1 MLVTDMK
8 NDMHPLDVL
17 RQDYPATINAIYM
30 DVANQGL
37 ISRTTLAS
45 IGPHLD
51 NRLHGRND
59 EERMMHHVEGTR
71 ARFALL
77 IGAVKEEIAITKN
90 ASEGINIIANAVDWR
105 PGDNVV
111 LCPKLEHANN
121 ILPWL
126 QVKARHNVEL
136 RLIEPDAGSIPA
148 DALVKAINSRT
159 RIVALAT
166 VTMVPGFRT
175 VLEPVAEACKRF
187 GVFLLADGTQSV
199 GILHT
204 DVSRLGVDGLA
215 VSTVKGLMGL
225 YGSGF
230 LYCRQEWADR
240 LNPAYLARFSV
251 DFGNAPES
259 APVPSSVKL
268 RDGAPRF
275 DIGHY
280 NFPGMLAAHASMGQ
294 LLEIGTETIERSVTS
309 LAKRLASGLLELGL
323 PVCGGPPGSHT
334 GSIVAL
340 GDTAALSEART
351 VDCRI
356 QSLHDHLLDNQVIVS
371 IRRGMLRLS
380 LHLYNTADEVD
391 RVVELAKSWSK

>member
-1 MLVTDMK
+1 ML
-8 NDMHPLDVL
+8 PLDIL
-17 RQDYPATINAIYM
+17 RNEFPATTNAIYM

-37 ISRTTLAS
+37 ISKTTLAS
-45 IGPHLD
+45 IWPHLD

-59 EERMMHHVEGTR
+59 EESMLHHVERTR
-71 ARFALL
+71 ARFAQL
-77 IGAVKEEIAITKN
+77 IGAKKDEISVTKN
-90 ASEGINIIANAVDWR
+90 ASEGINIIANAIDWKD
-105 PGDNVV
+105 GDNVV

-126 QVKARHNVEL
+126 QIKARHKVEL
-136 RLIEPDAGSIPA
+136 RFVEPDAGAIPA
-148 DALVKAINSRT
+148 DALVKAIDSRT

-175 VLEPVAEACKRF
+175 VLEPIAEACKRF

-204 DVSRLGVDGLA
+204 DVTRLGVDGLA

-240 LNPAYLARFSV
+240 LIPAYLARFSV

-268 RDGAPRF
+268 RAGAPRF

-309 LAKRLASGLLELGL
+309 LAKRLASGFLELGL
-323 PVCGGPPGSHT
+323 PVCGGAAGSHT

-340 GDTAALSEART
+340 GDIAALAEARA
-351 VDCRI
+351 VDPRI
-356 QSLHDHLLDNQVIVS
+356 QSLYRHLLNNQVIVS
-371 IRRGMLRLS
+371 IRRGMLRFS

-391 RVVELAKSWSK
+391 RVVELVKSCSK

>member
-1 MLVTDMK
+1 MNSYMP
-8 NDMHPLDVL
+8 PLNVL
-17 RQDYPATINAIYM
+17 REEYPATIDAIYM

-37 ISRTTLAS
+37 ISKTTLES

-59 EERMMHHVEGTR
+59 EASMLHHVERTR
-71 ARFALL
+71 ARFAQL
-77 IGAVKEEIAITKN
+77 IGADKDEISVTKN
-90 ASEGINIIANAVDWR
+90 ASESINIIANAIDWR
-105 PGDNVV
+105 DGDNVV

-126 QVKARHNVEL
+126 QVKARHKVEL
-136 RLIEPDAGSIPA
+136 RFVEPEAGSIPVGE
-148 DALVKAINSRT
+148 LVKAIDART
-159 RIVALAT
+159 RIVAVAT

-175 VLEPVAEACKRF
+175 VLEPIAEACKRF

-204 DVSRLGVDGLA
+204 DVARLGVDGLA

-268 RDGAPRF
+268 RAGAPRF

-294 LLEIGTETIERSVTS
+294 LLDIGTETIERSVTL
-309 LAKRLASGLLELGL
+309 LAKRLASGFLELGL
-323 PVCGGPPGSHT
+323 PVCGGAPGNHT

-340 GDTAALSEART
+340 GDPAALVEARAA
-351 VDCRI
+351 DRRI
-356 QSLHDHLLDNQVIVS
+356 QSLHGHLLDNQVIVS
-371 IRRGMLRLS
+371 IRRGMLRFS

-391 RVVELAKSWSK
+391 CVVGLAKNWLK